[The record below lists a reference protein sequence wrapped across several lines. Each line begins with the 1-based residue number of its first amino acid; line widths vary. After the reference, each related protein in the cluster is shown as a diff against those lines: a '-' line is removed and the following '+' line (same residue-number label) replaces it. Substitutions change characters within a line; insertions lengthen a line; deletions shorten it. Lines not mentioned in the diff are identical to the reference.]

1 VDGAAN
7 LDKEPCKV
15 LVVDDERDTAD
26 TAVMLLRLW
35 GHEAEAAYSA
45 DDAMSKAFDLDPDVV
60 LVDLVMPETNGL
72 DLAKELR
79 AVCPDAKFLA
89 ITGFTRADIV
99 RRAHEAG
106 FERVLLKPAPAS
118 VLQQV
123 VESECAA
130 GPPETPRLRTR
141 TN

>member
-1 VDGAAN
+1 M
-7 LDKEPCKV
+7 

-45 DDAMSKAFDLDPDVV
+45 EDAMSKAFVLDPDVV

-79 AVCPDAKFLA
+79 AVCPAAKFLA

-106 FERVLLKPAPAS
+106 FERVLLKPAPAK
-118 VLQQV
+118 VLKQV
-123 VESECAA
+123 VDNECAA
-130 GPPETPRLRTR
+130 GPPDAPQLQTR
-141 TN
+141 TS